1 MIDRGSNTVF
11 AKEGKIMSEYTTDVR
26 KETIEAE
33 KKIRD
38 SIRKTPLQYSP
49 YLSKESGGNVYLK
62 LENFQVTGSFKIR
75 GVINKILSLDD
86 KSKAKG
92 LVTSST
98 GNHGAAFVRALRKF
112 KLKGTIFV
120 PENISHAKLEILR
133 LYEADIKFFGNDCML
148 AEMRAREVAE
158 ETGRIYISP
167 YNDSKIIGGQ
177 GTVAMEIEEQAHG
190 IKIDSVLIP
199 VGGGGLISGI
209 SGYLK
214 ETREMIKITGCQ
226 PALSA
231 VMAKS
236 VKAGR
241 IIEMESETT
250 ISDATAGGIEAGSIT
265 FDICKKYVDDFILV
279 SEKEIKE
286 AINLILRKHFML
298 IEGAAALPVA
308 SFLKEIEKF
317 QGKNTILILSGAKL
331 DPSQLK
337 DILCS
342 EDK

>member
-1 MIDRGSNTVF
+1 MIDHGSNAIFV
-11 AKEGKIMSEYTTDVR
+11 KGGKIMSKFTTDVR
-26 KETIEAE
+26 RETIEAE

-75 GVINKILSLDD
+75 GAINKILSLDD
-86 KSKAKG
+86 NSKANG

-98 GNHGAAFVRALRKF
+98 GNHGAAFIWALRKF

-120 PENISHAKLEILR
+120 PENISSAKLEILR
-133 LYEADIKFFGNDCML
+133 LYEADIEFFGNDCVL
-148 AEMRAREVAE
+148 AEMRAREIAK
-158 ETGRIYISP
+158 ETGRVYISP
-167 YNDSKIIGGQ
+167 YNDPKIIGGQ
-177 GTVAMEIEEQAHG
+177 GTVAMEIEEETHG
-190 IKIDSVLIP
+190 IRIDSVLVP

-209 SGYLK
+209 GGYLK

-226 PALSA
+226 PARSA

-241 IIEMESETT
+241 IVEMESEAT

-265 FDICKKYVDDFILV
+265 FDICEKYIDDFILV
-279 SEKEIKE
+279 SENEIKE

-308 SFLKEIEKF
+308 SFLKEKERF
-317 QGKNTILILSGAKL
+317 QGKNTILILSGANL
-331 DPSQLK
+331 DPDQLK
-337 DILCS
+337 DILS
-342 EDK
+342 RPF